1 MPQVGYGVATPSYSG
16 ALRCSILLTVLDLNS
31 EFPKGKRP
39 QLGGRALGPSSHR
52 TPSGGNASGIRNK
65 RSQGSNS
72 VCAVSDYKPEKSP
85 LSTTRNGTRRFWAP
99 GFERTAQH
107 ATRSATFDF
116 AAVMASSAAAA
127 QAPPTPATP
136 AAQTAPPAAA
146 GNAAGCAPTQSMP
159 QQGTIA
165 PQGTTAADPRA
176 EPLGDK
182 LARSDGV
189 LCPPTGVD
197 PEIRAPTPETGN
209 MPVIPPP
216 GSPGGDP
223 TIRPK

>member
-1 MPQVGYGVATPSYSG
+1 
-16 ALRCSILLTVLDLNS
+16 
-31 EFPKGKRP
+31 
-39 QLGGRALGPSSHR
+39 
-52 TPSGGNASGIRNK
+52 
-65 RSQGSNS
+65 
-72 VCAVSDYKPEKSP
+72 
-85 LSTTRNGTRRFWAP
+85 
-99 GFERTAQH
+99 
-107 ATRSATFDF
+107 
-116 AAVMASSAAAA
+116 
-127 QAPPTPATP
+127 
-136 AAQTAPPAAA
+136 
-146 GNAAGCAPTQSMP
+146 MP

-165 PQGTTAADPRA
+165 PQGTTAT

-209 MPVIPPP
+209 TPVIPPP